1 MYGVLLLVVFV
12 RDVVIVPVCVCVC
25 VSLLCGRTSA
35 WAIGLRLLMYCG
47 AQVQLLL

>member
-12 RDVVIVPVCVCVC
+12 RDVVIVPVC

>member
-1 MYGVLLLVVFV
+1 MYGMLLLGVFV
-12 RDVVIVPVCVCVC
+12 RDVVVVPVC

-47 AQVQLLL
+47 AQVQQLL